1 MSIRNS
7 TSIRDKF
14 HSEIRAKQIS
24 EMMRLTRI
32 RYIQQSH
39 LSSVFT
45 KLDHDIT
52 ATANL
57 SINMNMI

>member
-32 RYIQQSH
+32 RYI
-39 LSSVFT
+39 
-45 KLDHDIT
+45 
-52 ATANL
+52 
-57 SINMNMI
+57 